1 MHISLLR
8 PWPAAMTHASLIT
21 EDGAYIAALR
31 AWGRHDARRVALAI
45 AWGRYGEAD
54 ARHELTAALAWHAE
68 RARITTVSCREL
80 ASAMLTEQMEAIED
94 RHQAVLSGMIAAA
107 DKRLQDNPRDISSAV
122 YAITDMARA
131 EAVPPDF
138 IKAAFNIARWRM
150 RRRA

>member
-54 ARHELTAALAWHAE
+54 ARHELAAALAWHAE
-68 RARITTVSCREL
+68 QARIEGISCRDL
-80 ASAMLTEQMEAIED
+80 AATMLTEQIEAIED

-107 DKRLQDNPRDISSAV
+107 ERHLMDKPKDIRGAV
-122 YAITDMARA
+122 YAIADMART
-131 EAVPPDF
+131 EEVPPDF
-138 IKAAFNIARWRM
+138 IAAAFNIARWRM